1 MKFMRK
7 KTIFDK
13 LYEDKIRN
21 TRGKINIDD
30 YYNDFLM
37 FDRRIK

>member
-1 MKFMRK
+1 MRFMRK

-21 TRGKINIDD
+21 SRGKINIDD
-30 YYNDFLM
+30 FSNNFLM
-37 FDRRIK
+37 FDKHIK